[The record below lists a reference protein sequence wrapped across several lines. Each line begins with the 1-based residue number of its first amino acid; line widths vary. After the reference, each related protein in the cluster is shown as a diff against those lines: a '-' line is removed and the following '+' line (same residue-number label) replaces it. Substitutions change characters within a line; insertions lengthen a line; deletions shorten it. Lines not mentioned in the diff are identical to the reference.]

1 MFEVW
6 CSIFGLFMREKLFF
20 QAAHASRVPAR
31 TFRVPQEPL
40 I

>member
-1 MFEVW
+1 
-6 CSIFGLFMREKLFF
+6 MREKLFF